1 MIYLCPLQAGITHDQ
16 RVSFW
21 AHWSG
26 FVTFI
31 FECPLPLYRID
42 NSLFICAHYKEAL
55 PITKA
60 SPGFI
65 TVVVQ
70 SLLPLYHIGNP
81 YISLGPLQIGVTHDP
96 TR

>member
-21 AHWSG
+21 AHLS
-26 FVTFI
+26 
-31 FECPLPLYRID
+31 
-42 NSLFICAHYKEAL
+42 
-55 PITKA
+55 
-60 SPGFI
+60 GFI

-70 SLLPLYHIGNP
+70 SLLPLYHIGNA

-96 TR
+96 TRQSL